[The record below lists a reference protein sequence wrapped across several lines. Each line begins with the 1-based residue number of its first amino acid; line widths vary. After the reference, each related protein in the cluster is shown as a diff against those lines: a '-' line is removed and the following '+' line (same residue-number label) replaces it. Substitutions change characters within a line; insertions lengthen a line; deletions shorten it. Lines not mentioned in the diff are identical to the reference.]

1 MILKDYRLTTMSVYY
16 WMPDYNHILQQFV
29 WQYMD
34 VPPEFVR
41 SHRFL
46 NYWKEN
52 IEAIIEEV
60 TIAHG
65 DHNPWDLQVT
75 DDYRVLDFEKNI

>member
-1 MILKDYRLTTMSVYY
+1 
-16 WMPDYNHILQQFV
+16 MPDYNHILQQFI

-34 VPPEFVR
+34 VPPAFAR
-41 SHRFL
+41 SYRFL
-46 NYWKEN
+46 DFWKEN
-52 IEAIIEEV
+52 IEAVIEEV

-75 DDYRVLDFEKNI
+75 NDYRVVDFEKKF

>member
-1 MILKDYRLTTMSVYY
+1 
-16 WMPDYNHILQQFV
+16 
-29 WQYMD
+29 
-34 VPPEFVR
+34 VPPDFVR

-65 DHNPWDLQVT
+65 DHNPWDFRV
-75 DDYRVLDFEKNI
+75 DNDYRVVDFEKKL